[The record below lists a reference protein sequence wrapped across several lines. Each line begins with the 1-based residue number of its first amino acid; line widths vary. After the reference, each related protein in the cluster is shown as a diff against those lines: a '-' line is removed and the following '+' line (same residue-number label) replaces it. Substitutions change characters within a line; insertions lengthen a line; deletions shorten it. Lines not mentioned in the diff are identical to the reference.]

1 MRSSTAAA
9 SAGSLDGW
17 RGRPDASLL
26 SLVVL
31 GRTACARAP
40 SLGPPS
46 PAATVVRAGRPDA
59 WLRSLVVP
67 GCAACARATS
77 LGPPSPAATVERA
90 GRPDASLRS
99 LVVPGCTACA
109 RAPSFGPPSPAASMV
124 RAGRPDASLHSLVVL
139 GLTACARAP
148 SLGPPSPAASMDGPA
163 VNFERARAFCASLP
177 AVTEDIKWGA
187 DLCFCVGGKMF
198 AVTWLDGGK
207 ATGFSFK
214 VDEHRFLELTDRAG
228 IIPAPY
234 LARAK
239 WVQVKAA
246 DALSDAEA
254 RELLARSHA
263 LVAAKLTRAVR
274 RELGLEPAPS
284 SMRSPAPASIPSS
297 TPKSTSARPSKA
309 SHDPAPRVARN
320 PRPRR
325 TRA

>member
-9 SAGSLDGW
+9 SAGSRDGW
-17 RGRPDASLL
+17 R
-26 SLVVL
+26 
-31 GRTACARAP
+31 
-40 SLGPPS
+40 
-46 PAATVVRAGRPDA
+46 
-59 WLRSLVVP
+59 
-67 GCAACARATS
+67 
-77 LGPPSPAATVERA
+77 

-109 RAPSFGPPSPAASMV
+109 
-124 RAGRPDASLHSLVVL
+124 
-139 GLTACARAP
+139 CAP
-148 SLGPPSPAASMDGPA
+148 SLGSPSQAAIMVGPA

-187 DLCFCVGGKMF
+187 DLCFCIGGKMF

-207 ATGFSFK
+207 ASGFSFK

-246 DALSDAEA
+246 DALSDAEV

-263 LVAAKLTRAVR
+263 LVASKLTRALR
-274 RELGLEPAPS
+274 RELGLETAPRPPS
-284 SMRSPAPASIPSS
+284 PSRSPSPS
-297 TPKSTSARPSKA
+297 PRPSKA
-309 SHDPAPRVARN
+309 SHDPAPPVARN
-320 PRPRR
+320 PRPRG